1 MPILLEFSGQYLLY
15 WDAPP
20 STIRRGEVSLVVER
34 QRNLLAT
41 YSLCGDVLECYSPFF
56 TSSFG
61 GRPGTELARTNLPGS
76 TLQNSQLL
84 PAASDAPID
93 VNKLPR
99 RYFGLRMRV

>member
-61 GRPGTELARTNLPGS
+61 GRPGTELALNWHERTYPD
-76 TLQNSQLL
+76 QHYRIPNSCPQPLMLL
-84 PAASDAPID
+84 
-93 VNKLPR
+93 
-99 RYFGLRMRV
+99 